1 MNTALQYFLFYHH
14 ISLGLQYYTVTELSA
29 FPRNGLSVRAGSADT
44 GRHSGYVIF
53 SLPSGLNVFRRL
65 SS

>member
-1 MNTALQYFLFYHH
+1 MNTALQYFLFLSPH
-14 ISLGLQYYTVTELSA
+14 IAGLQYYTVTELSA

-53 SLPSGLNVFRRL
+53 SLPSG
-65 SS
+65 

>member
-1 MNTALQYFLFYHH
+1 MNTALQYFCSITIYRWA
-14 ISLGLQYYTVTELSA
+14 QYYTVTELSA